1 MATHGRLRRPN
12 LEGRQAG
19 GTPDR
24 TAHEVRARDQPQDG
38 QGAGPDDPANA
49 TAAGGPRDPVMDRRA
64 FITMVA
70 FGLVAAPVVGEAQQA
85 DKARRIGWL
94 SMRAQTSTAFLA
106 GCAATSLDAAKS
118 RGD

>member
-12 LEGRQAG
+12 PEGRQAG

-64 FITMVA
+64 FIIMVA
-70 FGLVAAPVVGEAQQA
+70 GSTPSSPLGGGAQQG
-85 DKARRIGWL
+85 KRNVTVVLFWG
-94 SMRAQTSTAFLA
+94 AFGVGPPPA
-106 GCAATSLDAAKS
+106 NI
-118 RGD
+118 